1 MTIAK
6 ADKDD
11 LETTIQFLNAA
22 ELALDRDKFSFQSAE
37 DNWEDLDDEDEDKIL
52 ILKIRKNIAEEEGK
66 DEDRVDNRI
75 LMYEFLQAKFAKC
88 NCNWRRVYYA
98 ADSLID
104 FCCDPT
110 EDHLALYPGF
120 ELFHVSTES

>member
-1 MTIAK
+1 MKYAK

-11 LETTIQFLNAA
+11 LETTLQFLHAA
-22 ELALDRDKFSFQSAE
+22 ELALDRDKFSFQSPE

-52 ILKIRKNIAEEEGK
+52 ILKLRKGIAEDDGISK
-66 DEDRVDNRI
+66 KSVDNRI
-75 LMYEFLQAKFAKC
+75 LMYEFLREKFSRC
-88 NCNWRRVYYA
+88 NCNWRRVHYA
-98 ADSLID
+98 ADALID

-110 EDHLALYPGF
+110 EDHLAMYPGF